1 MWVEIFWHSKI
12 FCDLTLKTKVVP
24 VPLLTRRNIF
34 STPLYGPLFQP
45 APVIIVD
52 SGQQLWLRVEWNIL
66 SQQTVSKY
74 FVTSLWMPKMF
85 LAASSQGETYF
96 APPLWPTIST
106 CPSYHC
112 WQWSTIMAEGGVKYF
127 DTANCVKKN
136 CNLTLNAKNVPG
148 HLLTRRNIFC
158 TPFMAHYFI
167 LPQLSLLIDPLVI
180 QRILYWDECLTL

>member
-1 MWVEIFWHSKI
+1 MQTNRNQISYTWCWVISERSTVMAG
-12 FCDLTLKTKVVP
+12 CGLKYFDT
-24 VPLLTRRNIF
+24 
-34 STPLYGPLFQP
+34 
-45 APVIIVD
+45 A
-52 SGQQLWLRVEWNIL
+52 
-66 SQQTVSKY
+66 KY
-74 FVTSLWMPKMF
+74 FVTWLWRPKLF
-85 LAASSQGETYF
+85 LSPSSQGETYF

-106 CPSYHC
+106 CPRYHC